1 MVCTRHGLSP
11 DRGIKPVRYGNVEN
25 RRSCR
30 WKSHSRPDGNR
41 QAFSHRS
48 ANSFPTALQSWRF
61 THSSTT
67 PAAAAIHPF
76 LSNPKRENKQKK
88 KRERS
93 QRIHRRPCS
102 RFCYGKVLKTA
113 AFLSQSSRE
122 KAGWE
127 NHKGMTGKCRHRRL
141 FCLFPTLIPAF
152 FQALGLKLRT
162 LYHSCPKTLL
172 ATVGTA
178 HAEAVVLPSAV
189 LAQEESPLHPPF
201 FAAAHRS
208 PCS

>member
-1 MVCTRHGLSP
+1 MEMWKTAAAP
-11 DRGIKPVRYGNVEN
+11 MEKPAAFPQ
-25 RRSCR
+25 
-30 WKSHSRPDGNR
+30 HS
-41 QAFSHRS
+41 
-48 ANSFPTALQSWRF
+48 LVWRF

-88 KRERS
+88 EAGAQPTDPPKATLPLLLWES
-93 QRIHRRPCS
+93 VENCCFSLAEQQRKGRM
-102 RFCYGKVLKTA
+102 G
-113 AFLSQSSRE
+113 
-122 KAGWE
+122 

-141 FCLFPTLIPAF
+141 FCLFPTLILAF

-172 ATVGTA
+172 AAVGTA

-201 FAAAHRS
+201 FCCGS
-208 PCS
+208 